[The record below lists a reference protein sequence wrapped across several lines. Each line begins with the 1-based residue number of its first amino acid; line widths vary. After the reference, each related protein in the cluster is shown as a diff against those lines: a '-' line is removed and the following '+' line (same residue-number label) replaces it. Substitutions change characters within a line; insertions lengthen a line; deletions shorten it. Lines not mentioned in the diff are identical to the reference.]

1 VSRPRFLADH
11 DLNEAI
17 VNGVCRREPLV
28 RFSRAREAGLAG
40 RPDTEVLEY
49 AASRGLILV
58 SHDVNTMPAQASQR
72 LADGRAV
79 PGLLMVR
86 QTLPLSIAIDQLV
99 MIWSASE
106 AEERAGLVTFLPL

>member
-17 VNGVCRREPLV
+17 VDGVCRREPLI
-28 RFSRAREAGLAG
+28 RFVRARAAGLAG
-40 RPDTEVLEY
+40 RPDPEVLDY
-49 AASRGLILV
+49 AALHGLLVV
-58 SHDVNTMPAQASQR
+58 SHDVNTMPAHATER
-72 LADGRAV
+72 LSEGRPM

-99 MIWSASE
+99 MIWAASE
-106 AEERAGLVTFLPL
+106 GEEWADLIVFLPL